1 MRYIIIILFILI
13 IAGCFPKEE
22 EKTKIAKD
30 FTKEEKIEDTEL
42 KNWIKALEEKS
53 FKINI
58 SKLKN
63 PFIDPEVLKLI
74 ISKKEKIPL
83 ELVGILEKEK
93 EKERIALLQDNTKK
107 GYIVKTGN
115 KIGNIKVL
123 EIGTDYVIIEE
134 EEINIYGEKEKNK
147 RILPLKK
154 DRGSIK

>member
-13 IAGCFPKEE
+13 IAGCFHKEE
-22 EKTKIAKD
+22 EKTKIAKN
-30 FTKEEKIEDTEL
+30 FTKEGKIEDTEL

-74 ISKKEKIPL
+74 IAKREKIPL

-93 EKERIALLQDNTKK
+93 ERVALLQDNTKK
-107 GYIVKTGN
+107 GYIVKTGS

-134 EEINIYGEKEKNK
+134 EEINIYGEKEKRR
-147 RILPLKK
+147 RILLLKK
-154 DRGSIK
+154 D

>member
-13 IAGCFPKEE
+13 IAGCFHKEE
-22 EKTKIAKD
+22 EKTKITKD

-74 ISKKEKIPL
+74 IAKREKIPL

-93 EKERIALLQDNTKK
+93 EKERVALLQDNTKK
-107 GYIVKTGN
+107 GYIVKIGS

-123 EIGTDYVIIEE
+123 EIGTDYVMIEE
-134 EEINIYGEKEKNK
+134 EEINIYGKKEKRR
-147 RILPLKK
+147 RILSLKK
-154 DRGSIK
+154 D

>member
-13 IAGCFPKEE
+13 IAGCFHKEE
-22 EKTKIAKD
+22 EKTKIAKN
-30 FTKEEKIEDTEL
+30 FTKEGKIEDTEL

-74 ISKKEKIPL
+74 IAKREKIPL

-93 EKERIALLQDNTKK
+93 ERVALLQDNTKK
-107 GYIVKTGN
+107 GYIVKTGS

-134 EEINIYGEKEKNK
+134 EEINIYGEKEKRR

-154 DRGSIK
+154 D

>member
-1 MRYIIIILFILI
+1 MRYIIIIILSILI
-13 IAGCFPKEE
+13 IASCFHKE
-22 EKTKIAKD
+22 EKTKIAKN
-30 FTKEEKIEDTEL
+30 FTKKEKMEDTEL

-53 FKINI
+53 FKIDI

-63 PFIDPEVLKLI
+63 PFIDPEIFKLI
-74 ISKKEKIPL
+74 IIKREKIPL

-93 EKERIALLQDNTKK
+93 ERMALLQDNTKK
-107 GYIVKTGN
+107 GYIVKTGS

-134 EEINIYGEKEKNK
+134 EEINIYGEKEKRR

-154 DRGSIK
+154 D

>member
-1 MRYIIIILFILI
+1 MRYIIIIILSILI
-13 IAGCFPKEE
+13 IAGCFHKE

-30 FTKEEKIEDTEL
+30 FIKKKMEDTEL

-53 FKINI
+53 FKIDI

-63 PFIDPEVLKLI
+63 PFIDPEIFKLI
-74 ISKKEKIPL
+74 ITKREKIPL

-93 EKERIALLQDNTKK
+93 ERMALLQDNTKK
-107 GYIVKTGN
+107 GYIVKTGS

-123 EIGTDYVIIEE
+123 EIGTDYVMIEE
-134 EEINIYGEKEKNK
+134 EEINIYGEKEKRR

-154 DRGSIK
+154 D

>member
-13 IAGCFPKEE
+13 IAGCFHKE

-74 ISKKEKIPL
+74 TAKREKIPL
-83 ELVGILEKEK
+83 ELVGILEKEKEK

-107 GYIVKTGN
+107 GYIVKTGS

-134 EEINIYGEKEKNK
+134 EEINIYGEKEKRR

-154 DRGSIK
+154 D

>member
-1 MRYIIIILFILI
+1 MRYIIIIILFILI
-13 IAGCFPKEE
+13 IAGCFHKEE
-22 EKTKIAKD
+22 EKTKIAKN
-30 FTKEEKIEDTEL
+30 FTKEGKIEDTEL

-74 ISKKEKIPL
+74 IAKREKIPL

-93 EKERIALLQDNTKK
+93 ERVALLQDNTKK
-107 GYIVKTGN
+107 GYIVKTGS

-134 EEINIYGEKEKNK
+134 EEINIYGEKEKRR

-154 DRGSIK
+154 D

>member
-1 MRYIIIILFILI
+1 MRYITIILIILI
-13 IAGCFPKEE
+13 IAGCFHKEE
-22 EKTKIAKD
+22 EKTKITKD

-74 ISKKEKIPL
+74 IAKKEKIPL
-83 ELVGILEKEK
+83 ELVGILEK

-107 GYIVKTGN
+107 GYIVKTGS
-115 KIGNIKVL
+115 KIGNIKVV
-123 EIGTDYVIIEE
+123 EIGTDYVMIEE

>member
-1 MRYIIIILFILI
+1 MRYIIIIILSILI
-13 IAGCFPKEE
+13 IASCFHKE
-22 EKTKIAKD
+22 EKTKIAKN
-30 FTKEEKIEDTEL
+30 FTKKEKMEDTEL

-53 FKINI
+53 FKIDI

-63 PFIDPEVLKLI
+63 PFIDPEIFKLI
-74 ISKKEKIPL
+74 IIKREKIPL

-93 EKERIALLQDNTKK
+93 EKERMALLQDNTKK
-107 GYIVKTGN
+107 GYIVKTGS

-134 EEINIYGEKEKNK
+134 EEINIYGEKEKRR

-154 DRGSIK
+154 D

>member
-13 IAGCFPKEE
+13 IVGCFHKE
-22 EKTKIAKD
+22 EKTKITKD

-74 ISKKEKIPL
+74 IAKKEKIPL
-83 ELVGILEKEK
+83 ELVGILEK

-107 GYIVKTGN
+107 GYIVKTGS

>member
-1 MRYIIIILFILI
+1 MRYIIIIILSILI
-13 IAGCFPKEE
+13 IASCFHKE
-22 EKTKIAKD
+22 EKTKIAKN
-30 FTKEEKIEDTEL
+30 FTKKEKMEDTEL

-53 FKINI
+53 FKIDI

-63 PFIDPEVLKLI
+63 PFIDPEIFKLI
-74 ISKKEKIPL
+74 IIKREKIPL

-93 EKERIALLQDNTKK
+93 ERVALLQDNTKK
-107 GYIVKTGN
+107 GYIVKTGS

-134 EEINIYGEKEKNK
+134 EEINIYGEKEKRR

-154 DRGSIK
+154 D

>member
-1 MRYIIIILFILI
+1 MRYITIILIILI
-13 IAGCFPKEE
+13 IAGCFHKEE
-22 EKTKIAKD
+22 EKTKIAKN

-74 ISKKEKIPL
+74 IAKREKIPL
-83 ELVGILEKEK
+83 ELVGILKK

-107 GYIVKTGN
+107 GYIVKTGS

-134 EEINIYGEKEKNK
+134 EEINIYGEKEKRRK
-147 RILPLKK
+147 ILPLKK
-154 DRGSIK
+154 D

>member
-13 IAGCFPKEE
+13 IVGCFHKEE
-22 EKTKIAKD
+22 EKTKIAKN

-74 ISKKEKIPL
+74 IAKREKIPL

-93 EKERIALLQDNTKK
+93 ERMALLQDNTKK
-107 GYIVKTGN
+107 GYIVKTGS

-134 EEINIYGEKEKNK
+134 EEINIYGEKEKRRK
-147 RILPLKK
+147 ILPLKK
-154 DRGSIK
+154 D

>member
-1 MRYIIIILFILI
+1 MRYIIIIILSILI
-13 IAGCFPKEE
+13 IASCFHKE
-22 EKTKIAKD
+22 EKTKIAKN
-30 FTKEEKIEDTEL
+30 FTKKEKMEDTEL

-53 FKINI
+53 FKIDI

-63 PFIDPEVLKLI
+63 PFIDPEIFKLI
-74 ISKKEKIPL
+74 ITKREKIPL

-93 EKERIALLQDNTKK
+93 EKERMALLQDNTKK
-107 GYIVKTGN
+107 GYIVKTGS

-134 EEINIYGEKEKNK
+134 EEINIYGEKEKRR

-154 DRGSIK
+154 D

>member
-1 MRYIIIILFILI
+1 MRYIIIIILSILI
-13 IAGCFPKEE
+13 IASCFHKE
-22 EKTKIAKD
+22 EKTKIAKN
-30 FTKEEKIEDTEL
+30 FTKKEKMEDTEL

-53 FKINI
+53 FKIDI

-74 ISKKEKIPL
+74 IAKREKIPL

-93 EKERIALLQDNTKK
+93 EKERMALLQDNTKK
-107 GYIVKTGN
+107 GYIVKTGS

-134 EEINIYGEKEKNK
+134 EEINIYGEKEKRR

-154 DRGSIK
+154 D